1 MTKYW
6 PCLLAAVCAIAVL
19 RCAARQRHG
28 IRSLLA
34 GAVCGLGALALLG
47 LLEPVTGIALP
58 LNRVYGVLRGRFGI
72 ARRDGPAD
80 FAAAFIK
87 CLANRAEVCYTFF
100 RKRVEHTVGGTAR
113 KGCLRKVRASQR
125 QSNC

>member
-1 MTKYW
+1 MTEYW

-28 IRSLLA
+28 MRSLLA
-34 GAVCGLGALALLG
+34 GAVC
-47 LLEPVTGIALP
+47 
-58 LNRVYGVLRGRFGI
+58 VLRGRFGI

-87 CLANRAEVCYTFF
+87 CLANRAEVCYTLLENEWNIRRRDSPQGLPEESPGFT
-100 RKRVEHTVGGTAR
+100 ETE
-113 KGCLRKVRASQR
+113 
-125 QSNC
+125 